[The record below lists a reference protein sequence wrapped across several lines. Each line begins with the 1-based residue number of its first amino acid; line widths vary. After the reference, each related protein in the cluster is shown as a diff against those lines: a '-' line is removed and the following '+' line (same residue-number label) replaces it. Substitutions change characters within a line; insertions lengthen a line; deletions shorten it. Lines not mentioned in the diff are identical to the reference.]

1 MNQELSMNANKLVAF
16 LQKPTSE
23 FTKAD
28 IISFIQQ
35 NDIRMVNFMY
45 PAGDGR
51 LKTLNFVINNQA
63 YLEAILTC
71 GERVDGSSLSLL
83 SKREVVIFM
92 LFLGFVQHLLI
103 RLLKYLRCLSFV
115 LSSIRMENRWKVHR
129 NIRFIKRAKH
139 LRT

>member
-51 LKTLNFVINNQA
+51 LKTIKLIWK
-63 YLEAILTC
+63 L
-71 GERVDGSSLSLL
+71 SLPVENGWTVPAFSLL

-92 LFLGFVQHLLI
+92 LFLGFAQHLLI
-103 RLLKYLRCLSFV
+103 RLLRYLRCLSLV
-115 LSSIRMENRWKVHR
+115 LSSIREENRWKVHR

>member
-71 GERVDGSSLSLL
+71 GERVDGSSLFSL

-115 LSSIRMENRWKVHR
+115 LSSIRMENRWEVHR

>member
-71 GERVDGSSLSLL
+71 GERVDGSSLFSFI
-83 SKREVVIFM
+83 EVVIFM

>member
-71 GERVDGSSLSLL
+71 GERVDGSSLFSL

-92 LFLGFVQHLLI
+92 LFLGFAQHLLI
-103 RLLKYLRCLSFV
+103 RLLRYLRCLSFV

>member
-71 GERVDGSSLSLL
+71 GERVDGSSLFSL